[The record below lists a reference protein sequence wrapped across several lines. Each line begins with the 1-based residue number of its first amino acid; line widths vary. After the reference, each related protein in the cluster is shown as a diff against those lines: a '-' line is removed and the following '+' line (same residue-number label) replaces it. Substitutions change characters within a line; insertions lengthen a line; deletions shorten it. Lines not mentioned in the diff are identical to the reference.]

1 MYVYR
6 RVHRGGSSPLAP
18 LPLGIPGGAL
28 PHPGIYGQRLKS
40 GVVGKNKLALILKW
54 MFSPLKSSLKFSLFS
69 NFIIVF
75 PLYLKSPPP
84 PYLINNYSFMHYALF
99 GMSSR
104 NPHEGQGE
112 NTLGED

>member
-40 GVVGKNKLALILKW
+40 GVVGKNKLK
-54 MFSPLKSSLKFSLFS
+54 MG
-69 NFIIVF
+69 VF
-75 PLYLKSPPP
+75 PLKK
-84 PYLINNYSFMHYALF
+84 
-99 GMSSR
+99 
-104 NPHEGQGE
+104 
-112 NTLGED
+112 